1 MSLILDALRKMEQ
14 ERKAR
19 KQASTGMRQEVLN
32 YRGSERKPE
41 RSLLIPIIIA
51 ALLTTAAISAYLYL
65 SGSSTSA
72 PPVASPPAS
81 LPAQAVQQPAPQP
94 VPIIAPVPA
103 PEQPKPA
110 VAMPPEKS
118 RPKTQQVMKQ
128 GEPVQAGGDSSL
140 VVSGIAWQDERGL
153 RRAVINGQLVGEG
166 AEIQG
171 ARVVEIRENR
181 VKFNRSG
188 TVFEINYP

>member
-32 YRGSERKPE
+32 YRGSERTRE
-41 RSLLIPIIIA
+41 RPLFIPVIIA
-51 ALLTTAAISAYLYL
+51 TLLTTLAIGAYLYL
-65 SGSSTSA
+65 GGKSASA
-72 PPVASPPAS
+72 PPVASPQAS
-81 LPAQAVQQPAPQP
+81 LPAQPAPQP
-94 VPIIAPVPA
+94 TPLPVPVVTPVPT

-110 VAMPPEKS
+110 ATLPPEKP
-118 RPKTQQVMKQ
+118 RPRTQQVMKQ
-128 GEPVQAGGDSSL
+128 VEPVQAGVDSTL

-153 RRAVINGQLVGEG
+153 RRAVVNGLLVGEG

-171 ARVVEIRENR
+171 AKVVEIRENR